1 MYVTM
6 VKIIKMIIMSQLIVL
21 LTYSANVSG
30 LSLPFRFH
38 FEISNVI
45 HDMLV
50 FFWLF
55 KLACECSL
63 NFHFIYLV
71 MACDKSQDVCCILC
85 LVYLF

>member
-1 MYVTM
+1 
-6 VKIIKMIIMSQLIVL
+6 MIIMSQLIVL
-21 LTYSANVSG
+21 LTYSANFSG

-50 FFWLF
+50 FFWPF
-55 KLACECSL
+55 KLAFECSL
-63 NFHFIYLV
+63 NFHLIYLV